1 MIACRLSLPTAFVG
15 ALALITAFGLMSVPP
30 EAQARGGVKVTGSGV
45 ATTET
50 RNVTGFHSVVLGV
63 GARVEVLQGD
73 SESLSITGDDNIV
86 PLVETLVEN
95 GTLKIRWK
103 GNADI
108 SANYQSLAIV
118 VSAKRIDAL
127 TVGGSGRIHAARLQ
141 SPSLR
146 ATIGGSGEIALDAL
160 DTDAIHF
167 TIGGSGR
174 VTAAGRAD
182 TVEVAVAGSGE
193 LSAAKLESR
202 RASIAVQGSAQADVW
217 AKETLNATIAGS
229 GAVTYRGSPQVHRT
243 VVGSGT
249 VRQARETS

>member
-1 MIACRLSLPTAFVG
+1 MIACRLPLPTTLLG
-15 ALALITAFGLMSVPP
+15 ALALTAALGLMSVHP
-30 EAQARGGVKVTGSGV
+30 EALARGGEQITGSGV
-45 ATTET
+45 ARTET

-63 GARVEVLQGD
+63 GANVEVRQGD
-73 SESLSITGDDNIV
+73 SEGLSITGDDNIV

-95 GTLKIRWK
+95 GTLRIRWK

-108 SANYQSLAIV
+108 SAKYRSLAIV

-127 TVGGSGRIHAARLQ
+127 TVGGSGRIHAARLK
-141 SPSLR
+141 SPGLR

-160 DTDAIHF
+160 DTDTVHF

-182 TVEVAVAGSGE
+182 VLEVAVAGSGE

-202 RASIAVQGSAQADVW
+202 RANIAVQGSAQADVW

-229 GAVTYRGSPQVHRT
+229 GAVNYRGSPQVHRT